1 MTLWMVRAGSAG
13 QHMERFLD
21 RNRVYLT
28 WSDLASDLIQ
38 IKDPEAMQELLRAPY
53 PQAPPGRI
61 RQNSGQIWAFTRE
74 MKIGD

>member
-38 IKDPEAMQELLRAPY
+38 IKDPEAMQEL
-53 PQAPPGRI
+53 
-61 RQNSGQIWAFTRE
+61 
-74 MKIGD
+74 MKIGDWA